1 MAQCK
6 PWVSETF
13 LLVLRNRID
22 LHMAKDHSDKYPLD
36 PTLDWVSSQIDHSDQ
51 PEADQNAQPGGY
63 GHGSGINAGMNGNF

>member
-1 MAQCK
+1 
-6 PWVSETF
+6 
-13 LLVLRNRID
+13 
-22 LHMAKDHSDKYPLD
+22 MAKDHSDKYPLD